1 VKLVVHEPIDTT
13 ALADA
18 DPREFGERVR
28 QIIAPVA
35 ESDAGVAP
43 PDHAPSNAVEA
54 FRRA

>member
-1 VKLVVHEPIDTT
+1 MKLVVHEPIDTT

-18 DPREFGERVR
+18 DPREFAERVR

-35 ESDAGVAP
+35 ESDIGVGP
-43 PDHAPSNAVEA
+43 PDHAPSSAVEA